1 METSGHGRKR
11 ESWQPGCAF
20 SRAFIPPCNPAASR
34 RCMRSP
40 TLGPATRLLAS
51 RNPSRP
57 LRFATTD
64 DPVHG
69 SAFRGAEQ
77 ANAMPVVWQLSS
89 ALVVLR
95 LWSQPTK

>member
-11 ESWQPGCAF
+11 ESRQPGCAF
-20 SRAFIPPCNPAASR
+20 SRAFVPPCNPAASR

-40 TLGPATRLLAS
+40 TLGPATRLLTS

-77 ANAMPVVWQLSS
+77 ANAMPATGQLSC

-95 LWSQPTK
+95 RRSQPTK